1 MKSVANS
8 STLWKQFTE
17 TDCRP
22 VCRPGQGHKKARES
36 VQDRYLRLLAERDS
50 LNRDQSRVLIRDR
63 QGNRDEIFAFYCRL
77 FCEAYGPNFLMDNNA
92 RKHRAQLE
100 DEYLQ
105 SEDIQRLE

>member
-36 VQDRYLRLLAERDS
+36 VQDRYLRLLAERDRS
-50 LNRDQSRVLIRDR
+50 MRVTQLSCNMSIH
-63 QGNRDEIFAFYCRL
+63 F
-77 FCEAYGPNFLMDNNA
+77 MDNS
-92 RKHRAQLE
+92 LPE
-100 DEYLQ
+100 
-105 SEDIQRLE
+105 I